1 MNNQMNIMITNI
13 SLTRFSN
20 IRKSQYEL
28 DDKEG
33 SELQTD
39 GFVTS
44 EAPIKLLIKKL
55 RKSQGKLDKI
65 IFIESDKV
73 REKIDIPAEKEKMLG
88 DQEEFVDYMSDEKEV
103 TLVSYL
109 KKRIND
115 TAERCGLAN
124 PEIIEVNITDEP
136 DDKDLVQCIM
146 DVQNELIKQ
155 SDNREINVYID
166 ANGGIRYVMVMLTSI
181 MNVLESQYNN
191 IKLQS
196 VYSTI
201 FDDSKTKKVR
211 DTKSTYISAQ
221 LVAAVNEFTNYGRI
235 SSLKNYFDMRHSMD
249 NSKDTWRM
257 WNDIDKCIEKLSEI
271 SEALQL
277 CRSSVIL
284 ELFYGK
290 RDSSEFG
297 INAILNK
304 FKEEYKN
311 SDFADAKIFS
321 YVIDI
326 INKQYAYLYENID
339 DNDNKDAINNLPRVI
354 KWCVDKDYI
363 QQAITLCS
371 EKIPEYLF
379 KTGLIN
385 MSKTTRKFIRDK
397 SSENSPYEYY
407 YNVLISYLKELP
419 FNRIRGIA
427 YYEVICEDVKN
438 EFKNLDVISKL
449 KVDDNI
455 KEIKGKWGE
464 YENGIYVKICENMEK
479 LKNNAPKLFNV
490 IKDILQD
497 VNVGKCSTRY
507 KKYLDIAGFD
517 YSKKAK
523 NYTLSELVQKCIKDK
538 KTNLEA
544 EKGMYAKLAYTCLA
558 NKNFIEAILCD
569 NIKNI
574 DMDKKVW
581 FNKLFGNNR
590 QKQTNFAKY
599 IYKEILPKI
608 YCQYFEDKEIYY
620 TGKNVEDVFL
630 IYGIL
635 KEQRNMT
642 NHANIKQK
650 DVYKALNINELSCLI
665 SYFVGFLE
673 EDSNVI
679 LK

>member
-1 MNNQMNIMITNI
+1 MNIMITNI

-73 REKIDIPAEKEKMLG
+73 REKIDIPAEKEKMSG
-88 DQEEFVDYMSDEKEV
+88 DQKQFVNYMSDEKEV

-115 TAERCGLAN
+115 TAKGCGLAN

-235 SSLKNYFDMRHSMD
+235 SSLENYFDMRHSMD
-249 NSKDTWRM
+249 NSKDTWLM

-290 RDSSEFG
+290 SDSSEFG

-339 DNDNKDAINNLPRVI
+339 ENDNKDAINNLPRVI

-363 QQAITLCS
+363 QQAITIYI
-371 EKIPEYLF
+371 EKMPEYYFHNEYIDKKIVDLNNVEIGQMDSSKVSKGF
-379 KTGLIN
+379 YTELYEYCAGNVKEESFCDKVKQKVLKIWNKAKTQS
-385 MSKTTRKFIRDK
+385 SKESAFIREMNLALDK
-397 SSENSPYEYY
+397 K
-407 YNVLISYLKELP
+407 IDADLKKALE
-419 FNRIRGIA
+419 
-427 YYEVICEDVKN
+427 EV
-438 EFKNLDVISKL
+438 
-449 KVDDNI
+449 
-455 KEIKGKWGE
+455 KEIVAFYINNNKPPV
-464 YENGIYVKICENMEK
+464 IK
-479 LKNNAPKLFNV
+479 LKNNGEHPIKAGKLEGFMNSLDNGNKNDLYAIIYKCENNEEKQSNTYEKKV
-490 IKDILQD
+490 SAIENLVRGKVKMKNSDKLIHAMKYYLAVKLIRNRVNHASEKDISED
-497 VNVGKCSTRY
+497 EKMA
-507 KKYLDIAGFD
+507 I
-517 YSKKAK
+517 SKMEE
-523 NYTLSELVQKCIKDK
+523 YGIIID
-538 KTNLEA
+538 
-544 EKGMYAKLAYTCLA
+544 M
-558 NKNFIEAILCD
+558 NFE

-574 DMDKKVW
+574 
-581 FNKLFGNNR
+581 LLQG
-590 QKQTNFAKY
+590 
-599 IYKEILPKI
+599 IKE
-608 YCQYFEDKEIYY
+608 
-620 TGKNVEDVFL
+620 
-630 IYGIL
+630 
-635 KEQRNMT
+635 M
-642 NHANIKQK
+642 
-650 DVYKALNINELSCLI
+650 
-665 SYFVGFLE
+665 
-673 EDSNVI
+673 
-679 LK
+679 

>member
-1 MNNQMNIMITNI
+1 MNIMITNI

-73 REKIDIPAEKEKMLG
+73 REKIDIPAEKEKMSG
-88 DQEEFVDYMSDEKEV
+88 DQKQFVNYMSDEKEV

-115 TAERCGLAN
+115 TAKGCGLAN

-235 SSLKNYFDMRHSMD
+235 SSLENYFDMRHSMD
-249 NSKDTWRM
+249 NSKDTWLM

-290 RDSSEFG
+290 SDSSEFG

-326 INKQYAYLYENID
+326 IKKQYAYLYENID
-339 DNDNKDAINNLPRVI
+339 ENDNKDAINNLPRVI

-363 QQAITLCS
+363 QQAITIYI
-371 EKIPEYLF
+371 EKMPEYYFHNEYIDKKIVDLNNVEIGQMDSSKASKGF
-379 KTGLIN
+379 YTELYEYCAGNVKEESFCDKVKQKVLKIWNKAKTQS
-385 MSKTTRKFIRDK
+385 SKESAFIREMNLALDK
-397 SSENSPYEYY
+397 K
-407 YNVLISYLKELP
+407 IDADLKKALE
-419 FNRIRGIA
+419 
-427 YYEVICEDVKN
+427 EV
-438 EFKNLDVISKL
+438 
-449 KVDDNI
+449 
-455 KEIKGKWGE
+455 KEIVAFYINNNKPPV
-464 YENGIYVKICENMEK
+464 IK
-479 LKNNAPKLFNV
+479 LKNNGEHPIKAGKLEGFMNSLDNGNKNDLYAIIYKCENNEEKQSNTYEKKV
-490 IKDILQD
+490 SAIENLVRGKVKMKNSDKLIHAMKYYLAVKLIRNRVNHASEKDISED
-497 VNVGKCSTRY
+497 EKMA
-507 KKYLDIAGFD
+507 I
-517 YSKKAK
+517 SKMEE
-523 NYTLSELVQKCIKDK
+523 YGIIID
-538 KTNLEA
+538 
-544 EKGMYAKLAYTCLA
+544 M
-558 NKNFIEAILCD
+558 NFE

-574 DMDKKVW
+574 
-581 FNKLFGNNR
+581 LLQG
-590 QKQTNFAKY
+590 
-599 IYKEILPKI
+599 IKE
-608 YCQYFEDKEIYY
+608 
-620 TGKNVEDVFL
+620 
-630 IYGIL
+630 
-635 KEQRNMT
+635 M
-642 NHANIKQK
+642 
-650 DVYKALNINELSCLI
+650 
-665 SYFVGFLE
+665 
-673 EDSNVI
+673 
-679 LK
+679 

>member
-1 MNNQMNIMITNI
+1 MNIMITNI

-73 REKIDIPAEKEKMLG
+73 REKIDIPAEKEKMSG
-88 DQEEFVDYMSDEKEV
+88 DQKQFVNYMSDEKEV

-115 TAERCGLAN
+115 TAKGCGLAN

-201 FDDSKTKKVR
+201 FDDSKTKKAR

-235 SSLKNYFDMRHSMD
+235 SSLENYFDMRHSMD
-249 NSKDTWRM
+249 NSKDTWLM

-290 RDSSEFG
+290 SDSSEFG

-339 DNDNKDAINNLPRVI
+339 ENDNKDAINNLPRVI

-363 QQAITLCS
+363 QQAITIYI
-371 EKIPEYLF
+371 EKMPEYYFHNEYIDKKIVDLNNVEIGQMDSSKASKGF
-379 KTGLIN
+379 YTELYEYCAGNVKEESFCDKVKQKVLKIWNKAKTQS
-385 MSKTTRKFIRDK
+385 SKESAFIREMNLALDK
-397 SSENSPYEYY
+397 K
-407 YNVLISYLKELP
+407 IDADLKKALE
-419 FNRIRGIA
+419 
-427 YYEVICEDVKN
+427 EV
-438 EFKNLDVISKL
+438 
-449 KVDDNI
+449 
-455 KEIKGKWGE
+455 KEIVAFYINNNKPPV
-464 YENGIYVKICENMEK
+464 IK
-479 LKNNAPKLFNV
+479 LKNNGEHPIKAGKLEGFMNSLDNGNKNDLYAIIYKCENNEEKQSNTYEKKV
-490 IKDILQD
+490 SAIENLVRGKVKMKNSDKLIHAMKYYLAVKLIRNRVNHASEKDISED
-497 VNVGKCSTRY
+497 EKMA
-507 KKYLDIAGFD
+507 I
-517 YSKKAK
+517 SKMEE
-523 NYTLSELVQKCIKDK
+523 YGIIID
-538 KTNLEA
+538 
-544 EKGMYAKLAYTCLA
+544 M
-558 NKNFIEAILCD
+558 NFE

-574 DMDKKVW
+574 
-581 FNKLFGNNR
+581 LLQG
-590 QKQTNFAKY
+590 
-599 IYKEILPKI
+599 IKE
-608 YCQYFEDKEIYY
+608 
-620 TGKNVEDVFL
+620 
-630 IYGIL
+630 
-635 KEQRNMT
+635 M
-642 NHANIKQK
+642 
-650 DVYKALNINELSCLI
+650 
-665 SYFVGFLE
+665 
-673 EDSNVI
+673 
-679 LK
+679 

>member
-1 MNNQMNIMITNI
+1 MNIMITNI

-73 REKIDIPAEKEKMLG
+73 REKIDIPAEKEKMSG
-88 DQEEFVDYMSDEKEV
+88 DQKQFVNYMSDEKEV

-115 TAERCGLAN
+115 TAKGCGLAN

-235 SSLKNYFDMRHSMD
+235 SSLENYFDMRHSMD
-249 NSKDTWRM
+249 NSKDTWLM

-290 RDSSEFG
+290 SDSSEFG

-339 DNDNKDAINNLPRVI
+339 ENDNKDAINNLPRVI

-363 QQAITLCS
+363 QQAITIYI
-371 EKIPEYLF
+371 EKMPEYYFHNEYIDKKIVDLNNVEIGQMDSSKASKGF
-379 KTGLIN
+379 YTELYEYCAGNVKEESFCDKVKQKVLKIWNKAKTQS
-385 MSKTTRKFIRDK
+385 SKESAFIREMNLALDK
-397 SSENSPYEYY
+397 K
-407 YNVLISYLKELP
+407 IDADLKKALE
-419 FNRIRGIA
+419 
-427 YYEVICEDVKN
+427 EV
-438 EFKNLDVISKL
+438 
-449 KVDDNI
+449 
-455 KEIKGKWGE
+455 KEIVAFYINNNKPPV
-464 YENGIYVKICENMEK
+464 IK
-479 LKNNAPKLFNV
+479 LKNNGEHPIKAGKLEGFMNSLDNGNKNDLYAIIYKCENNEEKQSNTYEKKV
-490 IKDILQD
+490 SAIENLVRGKVKMKNSDKLIHAMKYYLAVKLIRNRVNHASEKDISED
-497 VNVGKCSTRY
+497 EKMA
-507 KKYLDIAGFD
+507 I
-517 YSKKAK
+517 SKMEE
-523 NYTLSELVQKCIKDK
+523 YGIIID
-538 KTNLEA
+538 
-544 EKGMYAKLAYTCLA
+544 M
-558 NKNFIEAILCD
+558 NFE

-574 DMDKKVW
+574 
-581 FNKLFGNNR
+581 LLQG
-590 QKQTNFAKY
+590 
-599 IYKEILPKI
+599 IKE
-608 YCQYFEDKEIYY
+608 
-620 TGKNVEDVFL
+620 
-630 IYGIL
+630 
-635 KEQRNMT
+635 M
-642 NHANIKQK
+642 
-650 DVYKALNINELSCLI
+650 
-665 SYFVGFLE
+665 
-673 EDSNVI
+673 
-679 LK
+679 

>member
-1 MNNQMNIMITNI
+1 MNIMITNI

-73 REKIDIPAEKEKMLG
+73 REKIDIPAEKEKMSG
-88 DQEEFVDYMSDEKEV
+88 DQKQFVNYMSDEKEV

-115 TAERCGLAN
+115 TAKGCGLAN

-235 SSLKNYFDMRHSMD
+235 SSLENYFDMRHSMD
-249 NSKDTWRM
+249 NSKDTWLM

-290 RDSSEFG
+290 SDSSEFG

-339 DNDNKDAINNLPRVI
+339 ENDNKDAINNLPRVI

-363 QQAITLCS
+363 QQAITIYI
-371 EKIPEYLF
+371 EKMPEYYFHNEYIDKKIVDLNNVEIGQMDSSKASKGF
-379 KTGLIN
+379 YTELYEYCAGNVKEESFCDKVKQKVLKIWNKAKTQS
-385 MSKTTRKFIRDK
+385 SKESAFIREMNLALDK
-397 SSENSPYEYY
+397 K
-407 YNVLISYLKELP
+407 IDADLKKALE
-419 FNRIRGIA
+419 
-427 YYEVICEDVKN
+427 EV
-438 EFKNLDVISKL
+438 
-449 KVDDNI
+449 
-455 KEIKGKWGE
+455 KEIVAF
-464 YENGIYVKICENMEK
+464 YI
-479 LKNNAPKLFNV
+479 NN
-490 IKDILQD
+490 
-497 VNVGKCSTRY
+497 S
-507 KKYLDIAGFD
+507 
-517 YSKKAK
+517 
-523 NYTLSELVQKCIKDK
+523 
-538 KTNLEA
+538 
-544 EKGMYAKLAYTCLA
+544 
-558 NKNFIEAILCD
+558 
-569 NIKNI
+569 
-574 DMDKKVW
+574 
-581 FNKLFGNNR
+581 
-590 QKQTNFAKY
+590 NFAHK
-599 IYKEILPKI
+599 
-608 YCQYFEDKEIYY
+608 F
-620 TGKNVEDVFL
+620 
-630 IYGIL
+630 
-635 KEQRNMT
+635 
-642 NHANIKQK
+642 
-650 DVYKALNINELSCLI
+650 
-665 SYFVGFLE
+665 
-673 EDSNVI
+673 
-679 LK
+679 

>member
-1 MNNQMNIMITNI
+1 MNIMITNI

-73 REKIDIPAEKEKMLG
+73 REKIDIPAEKEKMSG
-88 DQEEFVDYMSDEKEV
+88 DQKEFVDYMSDEKEV

-109 KKRIND
+109 KKRLND

-155 SDNREINVYID
+155 SDNRKINVYID

-235 SSLKNYFDMRHSMD
+235 TSLKNYFDMRHSMD

-339 DNDNKDAINNLPRVI
+339 ENDNKDAINNLPRVI

-363 QQAITLCS
+363 QQAITIYI
-371 EKIPEYLF
+371 EKMPEYYFHNEYIDKKIVDLNNVEIGQMDSSKASKGF
-379 KTGLIN
+379 YTELYEYCAGNVKEESFCDKVKQKVLKIWDKAKTQS
-385 MSKTTRKFIRDK
+385 SKESAFIREMNLALDK
-397 SSENSPYEYY
+397 K
-407 YNVLISYLKELP
+407 IDADLKKALE
-419 FNRIRGIA
+419 
-427 YYEVICEDVKN
+427 EV
-438 EFKNLDVISKL
+438 
-449 KVDDNI
+449 
-455 KEIKGKWGE
+455 KEIAVFYINNNKPPV
-464 YENGIYVKICENMEK
+464 IK
-479 LKNNAPKLFNV
+479 LKNNGEHPIKAGKFEGFMNSLDNGNKNDLYAIIYKCENNEEKQSNTYEKKVSAIENLIRGKVKMKNSDKLIHAMKYYLAVKLIRNRV
-490 IKDILQD
+490 NHASEKDISED
-497 VNVGKCSTRY
+497 EKMA
-507 KKYLDIAGFD
+507 I
-517 YSKKAK
+517 SKMEE
-523 NYTLSELVQKCIKDK
+523 YGIIID
-538 KTNLEA
+538 
-544 EKGMYAKLAYTCLA
+544 M
-558 NKNFIEAILCD
+558 NFE

-574 DMDKKVW
+574 
-581 FNKLFGNNR
+581 LLQG
-590 QKQTNFAKY
+590 
-599 IYKEILPKI
+599 IKE
-608 YCQYFEDKEIYY
+608 
-620 TGKNVEDVFL
+620 
-630 IYGIL
+630 
-635 KEQRNMT
+635 M
-642 NHANIKQK
+642 
-650 DVYKALNINELSCLI
+650 
-665 SYFVGFLE
+665 
-673 EDSNVI
+673 
-679 LK
+679 

>member
-1 MNNQMNIMITNI
+1 MNIMITNI

-88 DQEEFVDYMSDEKEV
+88 DQKEFVDYMSDEKEV

-544 EKGMYAKLAYTCLA
+544 EKGMY
-558 NKNFIEAILCD
+558 D
-569 NIKNI
+569 
-574 DMDKKVW
+574 
-581 FNKLFGNNR
+581 
-590 QKQTNFAKY
+590 
-599 IYKEILPKI
+599 
-608 YCQYFEDKEIYY
+608 
-620 TGKNVEDVFL
+620 
-630 IYGIL
+630 
-635 KEQRNMT
+635 
-642 NHANIKQK
+642 
-650 DVYKALNINELSCLI
+650 
-665 SYFVGFLE
+665 
-673 EDSNVI
+673 
-679 LK
+679 

>member
-1 MNNQMNIMITNI
+1 MNNQINIMITNI

-55 RKSQGKLDKI
+55 RNSPGKLDKI

-73 REKIDIPAEKEKMLG
+73 REKIDIPAEKEEMSS
-88 DQEEFVDYMSDEKEV
+88 DQKGFVDYMSDEKEV

-109 KKRIND
+109 KKRISD
-115 TAERCGLAN
+115 TAEECGLDN

-136 DDKDLVQCIM
+136 DDKDLVQCFM

-235 SSLKNYFDMRHSMD
+235 SSLKNYFERRKDNHEDTRQMRE
-249 NSKDTWRM
+249 
-257 WNDIDKCIEKLSEI
+257 DIEGRIKKLSEI

-277 CRSSVIL
+277 CRSSAIL

-290 RDSSEFG
+290 NDGSEFG
-297 INAILNK
+297 INTILNE
-304 FKEEYKN
+304 FKEKYKN
-311 SDFADAKIFS
+311 SNFADAKIFS

-339 DNDNKDAINNLPRVI
+339 GNKDAINNLPRVI

-385 MSKTTRKFIRDK
+385 MSKKTERFIRDK
-397 SSENSPYEYY
+397 SSENSRYEYY
-407 YNVLISYLKELP
+407 YYVLISCLKELP

-438 EFKNLDVISKL
+438 EFKNLDVISKS
-449 KVDDNI
+449 KFDDNI
-455 KEIKGKWGE
+455 KEVKGKWGE
-464 YENGIYVKICENMEK
+464 YENGIYVKICENMET

-497 VNVGKCSTRY
+497 VNMGKCSTRY

-538 KTNLEA
+538 KTNLDA

-569 NIKNI
+569 NKKNI
-574 DMDKKVW
+574 DIDKKAW
-581 FNKLFGNNR
+581 FNKLFGNDR

-620 TGKNVEDVFL
+620 TGKNMEDVFL

-642 NHANIKQK
+642 NHANINQR

-673 EDSNVI
+673 EDSNI
-679 LK
+679 ISK